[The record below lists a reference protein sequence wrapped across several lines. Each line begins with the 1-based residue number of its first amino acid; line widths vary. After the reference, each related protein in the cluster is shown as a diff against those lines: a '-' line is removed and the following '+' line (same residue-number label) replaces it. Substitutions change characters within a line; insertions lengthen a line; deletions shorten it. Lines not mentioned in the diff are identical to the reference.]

1 MVTNKKGIMLTLRRI
16 TAPYHVGI
24 TVSIGQ
30 AEQEHSERFI
40 DMEWPGVSADDLAGK
55 RRSVRSTID

>member
-1 MVTNKKGIMLTLRRI
+1 MLTLRRI

-40 DMEWPGVSADDLAGK
+40 DMEWSGVSADDLAGK